1 MRRADV
7 AVQGAAILSADGLTL
22 IAIFYSRFTIPIY
35 GSTMLKFAI
44 AGCIIFFVI
53 LIWMLTRNAAGGAS
67 RTLSSNVKTGSL
79 PKKLIASLGTIN
91 VRTKIIFNGKEYSS
105 PEDMP
110 PEVRRIYDN
119 AMTTVFADQNR
130 DGIPD
135 LFQGKSGSTIAH
147 ANVKTNLL
155 DDPDGK
161 TSPLDDADMKTHLL
175 DDPAES
181 LKKLREMKDAGLITD
196 QDFETKKAE
205 ILSRM

>member
-1 MRRADV
+1 
-7 AVQGAAILSADGLTL
+7 
-22 IAIFYSRFTIPIY
+22 
-35 GSTMLKFAI
+35 MLLFAI
-44 AGCIIFFVI
+44 AGCIIFCLI
-53 LIWMLTRNAAGGAS
+53 LILVLTRNAAGGAS
-67 RTLSSNVKTGSL
+67 PSFSSKMKPGSQ
-79 PKKLIASLGTIN
+79 PEKLIASLGTIN

-119 AMTTVFADQNR
+119 AMTTVLADQNR

-135 LFQGKSGSTIAH
+135 LFQGKSGGTIAH

-155 DDPDGK
+155 DEPDVK
-161 TSPLDDADMKTHLL
+161 TELLDDADVRTHLL
-175 DDPAES
+175 DDPAHS
-181 LKKLREMKDAGLITD
+181 LKKLREMKDAGLITN